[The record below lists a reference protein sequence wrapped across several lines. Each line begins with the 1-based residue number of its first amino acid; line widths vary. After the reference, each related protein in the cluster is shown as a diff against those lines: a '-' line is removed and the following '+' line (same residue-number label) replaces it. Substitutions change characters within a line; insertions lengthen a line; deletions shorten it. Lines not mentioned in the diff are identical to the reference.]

1 MTTNFEDYH
10 SVAKDNVT
18 METHLDIMPLNM
30 VIMYFLATL

>member
-1 MTTNFEDYH
+1 MTTNFEDCH
-10 SVAKDNVT
+10 SVAKDNAT